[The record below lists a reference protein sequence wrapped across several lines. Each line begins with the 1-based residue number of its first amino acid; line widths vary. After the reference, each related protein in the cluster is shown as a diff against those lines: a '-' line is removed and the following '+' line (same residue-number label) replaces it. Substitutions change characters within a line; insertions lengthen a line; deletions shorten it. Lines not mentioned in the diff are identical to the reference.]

1 MVNINLH
8 KRVFIDIL
16 REIYTDSLLRTALGF
31 KGGSAAMLFYGLPR
45 FSVDLD
51 FDLLNTENKDAV
63 LKRLKEILPSFGKLS
78 EATEKRF
85 TLFFLLNYRLGE
97 RNVKIEI
104 SKRPIKSEFK
114 PKNYLGISMLVMTK
128 QDMAAGKWAALLT
141 RRRFASRDVF
151 DLWFFL
157 KQNWP
162 IDENSLEKKSG
173 MNLTQAIFKARERIK
188 KIKKT
193 ELLSGLGELLD
204 NRQKNWVRDKLIEE
218 KIFYLDLYRETK
230 NIPKKKTAIRRM
242 ISLRGKTRKEEEA

>member
-8 KRVFIDIL
+8 KA
-16 REIYTDSLLRTALGF
+16 E
-31 KGGSAAMLFYGLPR
+31 K
-45 FSVDLD
+45 
-51 FDLLNTENKDAV
+51 KDAV

-78 EATEKRF
+78 EAKEKRF
-85 TLFFLLNYRLGE
+85 SLFFLLNYRLGE
-97 RNVKIEI
+97 RNVKNEI

-162 IDENSLEKKSG
+162 IDEDSLEKKSE
-173 MNLTQAIFKARERIK
+173 MNLSQAIVKAQERVK

-193 ELLSGLGELLD
+193 ELLSGL
-204 NRQKNWVRDKLIEE
+204 
-218 KIFYLDLYRETK
+218 
-230 NIPKKKTAIRRM
+230 
-242 ISLRGKTRKEEEA
+242 